1 MYYIGLDIGTSSVKA
16 LLVSADGEVVVSATP
31 EYSFQTPKP
40 LWAETDPEA
49 WWDATCKAIRS
60 LLGEVKASEIAA
72 VGLTGQM
79 HGMVALDSEG
89 KVLRPCIMWN
99 DQRSFRECE
108 EITRMVGESEILRI
122 TGNPVLAGFTA
133 PKVLWVKNN
142 EPEVYSKI
150 DKIVLPKDYVRYKL
164 SSEFFTDVSDAS
176 GTSLLDVGNR
186 KWSTEMLDALG
197 WPTQWM
203 PEVTESTEAT
213 AKVSEEASSLTGL
226 AAGTPIIAGGG
237 DQAAQ
242 AVGCGIVREGM
253 VSATLGTSGV
263 VFAQSDEYRVEPE
276 GKLHAFCHAVPG
288 KWHLMGVMLSAA
300 GSFQWYKNQLGAEE
314 QKSED
319 AGGPNAYDSL
329 TAGAETVPPGSEGLI
344 FLPYLSGERTPH
356 PDPHARGCFIG
367 LSVRHEKRHLT
378 RSVLEGVSFGLND
391 SLELMRNLGSIL
403 RKSFFRVGAPGPPF
417 GSKCWP
423 TSLPR
428 DARWST
434 HWKARPMARLFSQ
447 QSEAEHLPRSRK
459 PVTNGLC
466 RPKRSSRVT
475 RVRPMRNFIRFTVP
489 FIRSCKIP
497 FVPWP
502 TTRLSEMVGSS
513 L

>member
-1 MYYIGLDIGTSSVKA
+1 MYYIGLDVGTSSIKA
-16 LLVSADGEVVVSATP
+16 LLVSKTGEVVRSATP
-31 EYSFQTPKP
+31 EYPFQTPKP
-40 LWAETDPEA
+40 MWAETDPDVWWEA
-49 WWDATCKAIRS
+49 TQRAIRS
-60 LLGEVKASEIAA
+60 LLDEVNPNEIAA

-79 HGMVALDSEG
+79 HGMVALDG
-89 KVLRPCIMWN
+89 KGKILRPCIMWN
-99 DQRSFRECE
+99 DQRSYVECD
-108 EITRMVGESEILRI
+108 EITRMVGESEVLRI

-133 PKVLWVKNN
+133 PKILWVKKN
-142 EPEVYSKI
+142 EPEVFSAI

-186 KWSTEMLDALG
+186 KWSTEMFDALG
-197 WPTQWM
+197 WSSNWM

-213 AKVSEEASSLTGL
+213 AKVSAEASEATGL
-226 AAGTPIIAGGG
+226 PVGTPIIAGGG

-242 AVGCGIVREGM
+242 AVGCGIVREGL

-314 QKSED
+314 QKIED
-319 AGGPNAYDSL
+319 GGGPNAYDSL
-329 TAGAETVPPGSEGLI
+329 TASAETVPPGSEGLI

-391 SLELMRNLGSIL
+391 SLELMRDLGVNPKEIIL
-403 RKSFFRVGAPGPPF
+403 SGGGTR
-417 GSKCWP
+417 
-423 TSLPR
+423 
-428 DARWST
+428 ST
-434 HWKARPMARLFSQ
+434 LWKQMLADVF
-447 QSEAEHLPRSRK
+447 
-459 PVTNGLC
+459 
-466 RPKRSSRVT
+466 SSRCSMVNALEGAAYGAAVLAAVGCGDHSSVESACDQWIKQT
-475 RVRPMRNFIRFTVP
+475 EVVEPGEHCGSYEKFYSIY
-489 FIRSCKIP
+489 RSLYP
-497 FVPWP
+497 SLRDTFHS
-502 TTRLSEMVGSS
+502 LSEPASS
-513 L
+513 

>member
-1 MYYIGLDIGTSSVKA
+1 MSMYYIGLDIGTSSVKA
-16 LLVSADGEVVVSATP
+16 LLVSAEGKVVDSATP
-31 EYSFQTPKP
+31 EYPFQTPRP
-40 LWAETDPEA
+40 LWSETDPDV
-49 WWDATCKAIRS
+49 WWEATCKAIRS
-60 LLGEVKASEIAA
+60 LISEIDPSEVTA

-79 HGMVALDSEG
+79 HGMVALDSKG
-89 KVLRPCIMWN
+89 RVLRPCIMWN
-99 DQRSFRECE
+99 DQRSFRECD
-108 EITRMVGESEILRI
+108 EITQKVGESEILRI

-142 EPEVYSKI
+142 EPEVFSSI
-150 DKIVLPKDYVRYKL
+150 DKIVLPKDYIRYKL

-186 KWSTEMLDALG
+186 KWSNEMLDALE

-213 AKVSEEASSLTGL
+213 AKVSQEASALTGL
-226 AAGTPIIAGGG
+226 LVGTPIIAGGG

-242 AVGCGIVREGM
+242 AVGCGIVKEGM

-300 GSFQWYKNQLGAEE
+300 GSFQWYKNQLGTEE
-314 QKSED
+314 QKLESE
-319 AGGPNAYDSL
+319 GGPNAYDSL
-329 TAGAETVPPGSEGLI
+329 TASAETVSPGSDALI

-378 RSVLEGVSFGLND
+378 RAVLEGVSFGLND
-391 SLELMRNLGSIL
+391 SVELMRNLGVNPKEIVLSGGGTRSAL
-403 RKSFFRVGAPGPPF
+403 
-417 GSKCWP
+417 
-423 TSLPR
+423 
-428 DARWST
+428 
-434 HWKARPMARLFSQ
+434 WKQMLADVF
-447 QSEAEHLPRSRK
+447 
-459 PVTNGLC
+459 
-466 RPKRSSRVT
+466 SSRCTMV
-475 RVRPMRNFIRFTVP
+475 NALEGAAYGAAI
-489 FIRSCKIP
+489 
-497 FVPWP
+497 
-502 TTRLSEMVGSS
+502 LAAVGSGAFTSVEDACGQWIRQTEVVEPSGDISSYDKFYSIYRS
-513 L
+513 LYPTLQETFRSLASDH

>member
-16 LLVSADGEVVVSATP
+16 LLVSAEGEVVDSATP
-31 EYSFQTPKP
+31 EYPFQTPKP
-40 LWAETDPEA
+40 LWSETDPDV
-49 WWDATCKAIRS
+49 WWEATCNAIRS
-60 LLGEVKASEIAA
+60 LLSEIDPSEVTA

-79 HGMVALDSEG
+79 HGMVALDNKG
-89 KVLRPCIMWN
+89 LVLRPCIMWN
-99 DQRSFRECE
+99 DQRSFRECD
-108 EITRMVGESEILRI
+108 EITQKVGEGDLLRI

-142 EPEVYSKI
+142 EPEVFSSI
-150 DKIVLPKDYVRYKL
+150 DKIVLPKDYIRYKL

-186 KWSTEMLDALG
+186 KWSNEMLDALE

-213 AKVSEEASSLTGL
+213 AKVSQEASALTGL
-226 AAGTPIIAGGG
+226 PIGTPIIAGGG

-242 AVGCGIVREGM
+242 AVGCGIVKEGM

-300 GSFQWYKNQLGAEE
+300 GSFQWYKNQLGREE
-314 QKSED
+314 QKLESE
-319 AGGPNAYDSL
+319 GGSNAYDTL
-329 TAGAETVPPGSEGLI
+329 TASAETVPPGSEGLI

-378 RSVLEGVSFGLND
+378 RAVLEGVSFGLND
-391 SLELMRNLGSIL
+391 SVELMRNLGVNPKEIVLSGGGTRSAL
-403 RKSFFRVGAPGPPF
+403 
-417 GSKCWP
+417 
-423 TSLPR
+423 
-428 DARWST
+428 
-434 HWKARPMARLFSQ
+434 WKQMLADIF
-447 QSEAEHLPRSRK
+447 
-459 PVTNGLC
+459 
-466 RPKRSSRVT
+466 SSRCTMVNALEGAAYGAA
-475 RVRPMRNFIRFTVP
+475 V
-489 FIRSCKIP
+489 
-497 FVPWP
+497 
-502 TTRLSEMVGSS
+502 LAAVGSGAFSSVEDACDRWIRQTEVVEPSGENSSYDKFYSIYRS
-513 L
+513 LYPKLQETFRSLADDR

>member
-16 LLVSADGEVVVSATP
+16 LLVSKTGEVVRSATP
-31 EYSFQTPKP
+31 EYPFQTPKP
-40 LWAETDPEA
+40 MWAETDPDIWWEA
-49 WWDATCKAIRS
+49 TQRAIRS
-60 LLGEVKASEIAA
+60 LLSEINPSEIAA

-79 HGMVALDSEG
+79 HGMVALDGKG

-99 DQRSFRECE
+99 DQRSYVECD
-108 EITRMVGESEILRI
+108 EITRMVGESEVLRI

-133 PKVLWVKNN
+133 PKILWVKKN
-142 EPEVYSKI
+142 EPDVFSAI

-164 SSEFFTDVSDAS
+164 SEEFFTDVSDAS

-197 WPTQWM
+197 WPSHWM

-213 AKVSEEASSLTGL
+213 AKVSADASALTGL
-226 AAGTPIIAGGG
+226 PVGTPIIAGGG

-242 AVGCGIVREGM
+242 AVGCGIVREGL

-314 QKSED
+314 QKIEE

-329 TAGAETVPPGSEGLI
+329 TASAENVPPGSEGLI

-378 RSVLEGVSFGLND
+378 RAVLEGVSFGLND
-391 SLELMRNLGSIL
+391 SLELMRDLGVNPKEIILSGGGTRSALWKQMLADVFSSRCSMVNALEGAAYGAAVLAAVGCGDHSSVESACDQWIRQTEVVEPGEESASYEKFYSIYRSL
-403 RKSFFRVGAPGPPF
+403 YPSLKDTFHSL
-417 GSKCWP
+417 SEP
-423 TSLPR
+423 TS
-428 DARWST
+428 S
-434 HWKARPMARLFSQ
+434 
-447 QSEAEHLPRSRK
+447 
-459 PVTNGLC
+459 
-466 RPKRSSRVT
+466 
-475 RVRPMRNFIRFTVP
+475 
-489 FIRSCKIP
+489 
-497 FVPWP
+497 
-502 TTRLSEMVGSS
+502 
-513 L
+513 